1 MTQQTM
7 TRPEIVAADGSSVG
21 LRPGAVGEVLETKDA
36 RGRVLFE
43 YDPASNRAVV
53 RFPGTGLEIQAVDG
67 RVELVCENGLTI
79 RSGGTV
85 EIASERGVKLASEKS
100 TLSVE
105 PERVSTESAAAEV
118 RVGEA
123 KVACG
128 KLEQTIGRVIS
139 WVKASYQRV
148 EELLHVR
155 AGRIRTETAG
165 QHLVQAD
172 QARIQAEGDVHL
184 QGRSINLG

>member
-1 MTQQTM
+1 M
-7 TRPEIVAADGSSVG
+7 TRTLTPPEIVAADGSSVR
-21 LRPGAVGEVLETKDA
+21 LRTGAVGEILETKDA

-43 YDPASNRAVV
+43 YDAGTGRAVV

-79 RSGGTV
+79 RSGGKV
-85 EIASERGVKLASEKS
+85 EIASPSGVTLASEQS
-100 TLSVE
+100 TLSLD
-105 PERVSTESAAAEV
+105 PERIAAGAVAADV
-118 RVGEA
+118 RVGDA
-123 KVACG
+123 KLACG
-128 KLEQTIGRVIS
+128 KLEQSLGRVIS
-139 WVKASYQRV
+139 WSKAVYQRV

-155 AGRIRTETAG
+155 AGRMRTEAEG

-172 QARIQAEGDVHL
+172 RARIHAEGDVHV